1 MIAIGGGAGGLV
13 TAIFV
18 FLAGGKPALIE
29 KNLLGGDCLNN
40 GCVPSKTLLVSAKAA
55 NIIWNASKYGIKVDN
70 FEIDFP
76 KVMEWVRAV
85 WASIAKNDSVERM
98 TKIFGI
104 DVFLGAAKFKDD
116 STIEVNGKELK
127 FDKACI
133 ATGARPRVPDIEGL
147 NNVPYFT
154 SE

>member
-1 MIAIGGGAGGLV
+1 V

-40 GCVPSKTLLVSAKAA
+40 GCVPSKTLLMSAKAA
-55 NIIWNASKYGIKVDN
+55 NIVKNAQKYGIKVDN

-76 KVMEWVRAV
+76 SVMERVRQIR
-85 WASIAKNDSVERM
+85 ASISKNDSVERM
-98 TKIFGI
+98 IKVFGI
-104 DVFLGAAKFKDD
+104 DVYLGSAKFKDR

-133 ATGARPRVPDIEGL
+133 ATGARP
-147 NNVPYFT
+147 
-154 SE
+154 